1 MPPCNRSPPPAGQH
15 VSRILGKGRNQAG
28 IYKGEHKTAKRSER
42 IGSNYKAISLIL
54 IFSWINSELYQ
65 KIAFKWI
72 HGKKQLEFLA
82 FNRVPFFLG
91 KNMRSICILND
102 TTLKTGVVPFC
113 HSGIFLRLNGF
124 DLSMQIMNK
133 NSAYPLQVNTRYR

>member
-1 MPPCNRSPPPAGQH
+1 MVKH
-15 VSRILGKGRNQAG
+15 
-28 IYKGEHKTAKRSER
+28 
-42 IGSNYKAISLIL
+42 L
-54 IFSWINSELYQ
+54 IFDWSSPNVTFITWALY
-65 KIAFKWI
+65 F
-72 HGKKQLEFLA
+72 
-82 FNRVPFFLG
+82 
-91 KNMRSICILND
+91 ND

>member
-42 IGSNYKAISLIL
+42 IGSHYKAISLIL

-72 HGKKQLEFLA
+72 HGKSNWNSWLSIESHSFS
-82 FNRVPFFLG
+82 G